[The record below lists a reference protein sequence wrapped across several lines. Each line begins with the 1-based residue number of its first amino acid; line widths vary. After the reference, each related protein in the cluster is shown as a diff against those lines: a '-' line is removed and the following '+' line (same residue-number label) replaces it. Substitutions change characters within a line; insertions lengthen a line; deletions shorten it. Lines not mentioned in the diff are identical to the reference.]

1 MSDWARPVVRWEIE
15 AKDPE
20 VQKAFYGGLFNWD
33 IGDGEVMYVPAG
45 LGGPEPGPSGHI
57 RQGDAPG
64 VHLYVQVRDIKAS
77 LKRTA
82 ELGGTVLSDPFDVP
96 DGPTIAFVADP
107 EGNSLVLVQQ

>member
-1 MSDWARPVVRWEIE
+1 M
-15 AKDPE
+15 
-20 VQKAFYGGLFNWD
+20 
-33 IGDGEVMYVPAG
+33 
-45 LGGPEPGPSGHI
+45 
-57 RQGDAPG
+57 
-64 VHLYVQVRDIKAS
+64 HLYVQVRDIKAS